1 MHAAAAQHDAAAQ
14 HAAAAQAAV
23 PMAAADQQ
31 QQRAA
36 QADAQAAAAAQAVHA
51 ATAQTVAAQ
60 EQREQPKPR
69 ARRMLLETTAAA
81 GAGGGGGA
89 AVVAKAAVV
98 GAAGDAGGGG
108 AAQAAVAA
116 AAGGAVAVRHPC
128 LFDGY
133 TAAYTR
139 QVNNGSAPTPAAVTL
154 VGEPHWDACVALAAS
169 VLADL
174 APPCRRPPCVLGVPQ
189 PPLRGRFMALTGF
202 AVVWSY
208 LKLPVSATPADVV
221 SAARAYCAVPAAR
234 AAALYGDKIN
244 YERYCLWGP
253 YVAALLG
260 GEGGGGLGLAAD
272 AVAIGGRDVGWPLG
286 AAIYEGL
293 HFLQQ
298 TNGGAPRIADF
309 GGEEEGEE
317 GGEDDG
323 GADGADGAAPPRGGA
338 LWLPLRLLRAAS
350 RSLPFVIISLFA
362 ALAAM
367 AWLVSALCGGGGA
380 GGARVRG
387 LISVGGRRGGRRV
400 PSVGGLKNLL

>member
-1 MHAAAAQHDAAAQ
+1 MHAAQAQ

-23 PMAAADQQ
+23 PVAAADHQQ
-31 QQRAA
+31 QQAA
-36 QADAQAAAAAQAVHA
+36 QADAQAAAAPQAMHA
-51 ATAQTVAAQ
+51 AHTQTVAAQ
-60 EQREQPKPR
+60 EQREQQKPR
-69 ARRMLLETTAAA
+69 ARRMLLETTEAAI
-81 GAGGGGGA
+81 GGGGGGA
-89 AVVAKAAVV
+89 AIVAKAAVM
-98 GAAGDAGGGG
+98 GAAGGGGGG
-108 AAQAAVAA
+108 AAQAAAA
-116 AAGGAVAVRHPC
+116 TGGGGVVTVHHPC

-139 QVNNGSAPTPAAVTL
+139 QANNGSAPTPAAVTL

-174 APPCRRPPCVLGVPQ
+174 SPPCRRPPCVLGVPQ

-234 AAALYGDKIN
+234 AAALHGDKIN

-260 GEGGGGLGLAAD
+260 GESGGGGGGLGLAAD

-298 TNGGAPRIADF
+298 TDGGAPRIADF
-309 GGEEEGEE
+309 GGEEDE
-317 GGEDDG
+317 DG
-323 GADGADGAAPPRGGA
+323 GDDDDEGPGAAGAPPSRGGV

-350 RSLPFVIISLFA
+350 RCLPFVIISLFA
-362 ALAAM
+362 ALAAL

-387 LISVGGRRGGRRV
+387 LMRGGRRV
-400 PSVGGLKNLL
+400 PSVGGLKSML